1 MQSNYNIFIPDLMTK
16 LAKDTPKMFEKH
28 ANRFLV
34 VIYVHNFPS
43 N

>member
-16 LAKDTPKMFEKH
+16 LAKDTPKMFENMQT
-28 ANRFLV
+28 AFLV